1 MGCRSGKMKVRKM
14 TLLALVA
21 AIVMAGTASASDIP
35 VLGDYD
41 AELRAADGHVD
52 SALMV
57 KRLQDLGA
65 NTYMWLIWHS
75 PDDWED
81 LQAFLPLAR
90 QAGIRV
96 WVYLVPHS
104 ESGPDYPY
112 SEPFRLDYIR
122 WAQEIAKLSL
132 KNPNLVGYVIDDFR
146 ANMSPGRFT
155 PDYIRR
161 MTRAGKTINP
171 KLRFYPLLYYPE
183 INARLVQDLAPVID
197 GVVAAYPGSKLTI
210 KQALRFL
217 NDEARLPGGATISL
231 PADTPSAPGDCGFV
245 GQRAQVRDAARARVS
260 FRYMDDFTAPTA
272 GYHFLQLRVDG
283 EVVWERDCEGRDNG
297 EADVDIS
304 RATPGKDEVVLEFG
318 VADKKGVSNFPLNA
332 TFARLRLTGLEMA
345 NPDMDEPRG
354 WTTHIKGAFRT
365 TFSPPAQGTRRFR
378 LPLIVMTAGSRGAY
392 AKRHGRQATS
402 ERIAAQVRMGLELL
416 AAGEIEGVVTYCLD
430 KNPGSEDLEAVA
442 AAYRRYR
449 AAHPPTPAND

>member
-1 MGCRSGKMKVRKM
+1 
-14 TLLALVA
+14 
-21 AIVMAGTASASDIP
+21 MASTAFASDVP

-41 AELRAADGHVD
+41 AELRGADGHVD
-52 SALMV
+52 CALMV

-75 PDDWED
+75 PSDWED
-81 LQAFLPLAR
+81 LHAFLPLAR

-122 WAQEIAKLSL
+122 WAREIAKLSL
-132 KNPNLVGYVIDDFR
+132 KHPNLVGYVIDDFR

-155 PDYIRR
+155 TDYIRR
-161 MTRAGKTINP
+161 MTRAGKAVNP

-183 INARLVQDLAPVID
+183 INARLVQELAPMVD
-197 GVVAAYPGSKLTI
+197 GVVAAYPDSRLTI
-210 KQALRFL
+210 KRALRFL
-217 NDEARLPGGATISL
+217 NDEVRVPGGMMVSF
-231 PADTPSAPGDCGFV
+231 PANTPSAPGDCGFV
-245 GQRAQVRDAARARVS
+245 GQMARVRDAARARVS
-260 FRYMDDFTAPTA
+260 FRYMDDFAGPTS

-297 EADVDIS
+297 DAEVDLS
-304 RATPGKDEVVLEFG
+304 LAVSGKSEVVLQFG

-332 TFARLRLTGLEMA
+332 TFSRLRLTGLKVA
-345 NPDMDEPRG
+345 NPGMDEPQG
-354 WTTHIKGAFRT
+354 WTTHIKGPFRT
-365 TFSPPAQGTRRFR
+365 AFSPPVPGTRRFR
-378 LPLIVMTAGSRGAY
+378 LPLIVMTAGSRGEY
-392 AKRHGRQATS
+392 RQRHGRQATP
-402 ERIAAQVRMGLELL
+402 ERIAAQVCMALDLL

-430 KNPGSEDLEAVA
+430 KNSGSEDLQTVA

-449 AAHPPTPAND
+449 AEHPTAPANN